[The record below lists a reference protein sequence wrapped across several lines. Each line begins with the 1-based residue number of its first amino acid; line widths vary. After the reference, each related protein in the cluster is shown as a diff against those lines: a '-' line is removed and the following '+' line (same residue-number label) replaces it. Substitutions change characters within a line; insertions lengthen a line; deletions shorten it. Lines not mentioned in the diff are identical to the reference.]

1 MAPLLEDMIK
11 NGKKRKRANGFTT
24 VELLLVIFILAVV
37 AAIATPSIREMMV
50 NADFNG
56 TADRLLN
63 DLNYSR
69 RNAINLNTT
78 IQVTFGINEAGAPIY
93 NIIDINNPNVVLR
106 NRVLDRNYAINT
118 GPFNNI
124 IRFSPLGLPMN
135 NAGVPMGGQINIQK
149 RDRIRNYTIFQATG
163 MIR

>member
-1 MAPLLEDMIK
+1 MAPLLEDGIINGIK
-11 NGKKRKRANGFTT
+11 KKQANGFTT

-37 AAIATPSIREMMV
+37 AVIAAPSINEMMA
-50 NADFNG
+50 NADFDG

-69 RNAINLNTT
+69 HNAINLNTT
-78 IQVTFGINEAGAPIY
+78 IQVTFGINGAGAPTY